1 MLESKRPKHF
11 NSMTVVFE
19 ESDAETLRKLCR
31 ITGVSFTE
39 AIRTAVREFIPVLR
53 ERANG
58 VIAEEYSRI
67 GVTEPN
73 D

>member
-1 MLESKRPKHF
+1 MLESKRPKNF

-39 AIRTAVREFIPVLR
+39 AIRTAVHEFIPVLR
-53 ERANG
+53 KRANE

-67 GVTEPN
+67 EVSESKG
-73 D
+73 